1 MALVLDDGNTQ
12 FTLPDWLVLAGR
24 PFAMR
29 YDSENRAFQHGG
41 IPTGDK
47 KMAVREIYLMTADD
61 SVSEL
66 YPTKELAEAALR
78 ELIAKLMRPN
88 QKLIVDNEYY
98 INIETVEEF
107 DHAYVQGWERMLST
121 FNISLLATDPFLYA
135 LTETEIKHT
144 TAAASEN
151 ISITNDGAEVYPI
164 ITVTPVDAE
173 NTSFSLKNTSDNN
186 RTFGYNDA
194 QLIVGES
201 LVVSSIAG
209 TVLRSGENAI
219 NNMGGTFLKLV
230 PGANVITYTGAIG
243 SEISIK
249 YVERWA

>member
-1 MALVLDDGNTQ
+1 MALVLDDGSTQ

-41 IPTGDK
+41 ILTGDK
-47 KMAVREIYLMTADD
+47 KMAAREIYLMTADD

-78 ELIAKLMRPN
+78 ELIAKLMRSN
-88 QKLIVDNEYY
+88 QKLIVDDEYY
-98 INIETVEEF
+98 INIDTVEEF
-107 DHAYVQGWERMLST
+107 EHSYVQGWGRTLST
-121 FNISLLATDPFLYA
+121 FSIALLATDPFLYA
-135 LTETEIKHT
+135 LTETEVTHT
-144 TAAASEN
+144 TIATNES
-151 ISITNDGAEVYPI
+151 ISITNSGAEVYPV
-164 ITVTPVDAE
+164 ITIVPVDAK
-173 NTSFSLKNTSDNN
+173 NTSFSLKNASDKN

-201 LVVSSIAG
+201 LVISSIDG
-209 TVLRSGENAI
+209 TVLRSGENTI

-243 SEISIK
+243 SAISIK